1 MVSRN
6 ELKDRYTHVMQNV
19 ANAAVRSGR
28 KPSDIITVAVTK
40 AASPEQVRQL
50 VEMGHQDLA
59 ENRAQQLTQRVAM
72 IDEFLARHRI
82 MSSARTSKVPQA
94 VRWHMIGHLQ
104 RNKVKAILPVVK
116 LIHSLDSLRLVEEVH
131 DHAMKQ
137 DREVDVL
144 LQVNVSGE
152 KTKGGITAPA
162 VAHMA
167 DQIDSMM
174 HLNLRGL
181 MTIAP
186 KSENPEDNRCYYQ
199 RLAETFNE
207 MHKTGRYGPK
217 FQILSMGMSDD
228 YEIAIEEG
236 ANVIRVGRALFG
248 EPEVSVTPD
257 IAANTGKKRLRA

>member
-6 ELKDRYTHVMQNV
+6 ELKDRYKDVLDRV
-19 ANAAVRSGR
+19 AAAAVRSGR
-28 KPSDIITVAVTK
+28 QPGDIITVAVTK
-40 AASPEQVRQL
+40 AASPEQIRQL

-59 ENRAQQLTQRVAM
+59 ENRVQQLQQRVAM
-72 IDEFLARHRI
+72 IDEFLSRHRI
-82 MSSARTSKVPQA
+82 MSSARTSKVPDE

-104 RNKVKAILPVVK
+104 RNKVKAVLPVVK

-131 DHAMKQ
+131 DQAIKQ
-137 DREVDVL
+137 DREIDVL

-152 KTKGGITAPA
+152 KSKGGITPPA
-162 VAHMA
+162 VPHMA

-186 KSENPEDNRCYYQ
+186 KQENPEDNRIHYQ
-199 RLAETFNE
+199 RLAEMFKE
-207 MHKTGRYGPK
+207 MHKTGRYGQR

-228 YEIAIEEG
+228 YELAIEEG
-236 ANVIRVGRALFG
+236 ANVVRVGRAFFG
-248 EPEVSVTPD
+248 EPEVTVNPD
-257 IAANTGKKRLRA
+257 VANTTGTKKQRA